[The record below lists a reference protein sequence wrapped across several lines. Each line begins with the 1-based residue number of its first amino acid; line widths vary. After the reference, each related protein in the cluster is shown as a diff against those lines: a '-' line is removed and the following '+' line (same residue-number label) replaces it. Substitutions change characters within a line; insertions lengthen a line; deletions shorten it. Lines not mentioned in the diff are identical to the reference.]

1 MPEKLRMRFSKTG
14 RAIWLSHL
22 DLMRTMQRAFL
33 RAEYPLKYSEGFNPH
48 AQISIL
54 LPLSVGVSSECEL
67 MDFQLKDD
75 VDLAQLPERL
85 TAVMPEG
92 ITVHEAYPSETKA
105 KYLKWLDVSGRLE
118 YDDRDL
124 LTMADGLAA
133 FYRKPEI
140 VITRKTKRGEGE
152 MDIVPAIRELSIAL
166 NRDSKSIVLEA
177 IISAQEPTLNPD
189 HLIAALRQQAPEL
202 APDFAAFTRQQV
214 YFENGEVFR

>member
-54 LPLSVGVSSECEL
+54 LPLSVGVGSECEL

-75 VDLAQLPERL
+75 VNLTELPQKL

-92 ITVHEAYPSETKA
+92 IVVHEAYISENKA
-105 KYLKWLDVSGRLE
+105 KYLKWLEVSARLE

-124 LTMADGLAA
+124 IAMADGLAA
-133 FYRKPEI
+133 FYRRPEI

-152 MDIVPAIRELSIAL
+152 MDIVPAIRELSFAMNKESCAITM
-166 NRDSKSIVLEA
+166 EA

-189 HLIAALRQQAPEL
+189 HLVAALRQLAPEL
-202 APDFAAFTRQQV
+202 APDFAAFMRRQV

>member
-54 LPLSVGVSSECEL
+54 LPLSVGVSSVCEL

-75 VDLAQLPERL
+75 VQLAEMPEKL
-85 TAVMPEG
+85 TSVMPEG
-92 ITVHEAYPSETKA
+92 IVVHEVYLSENKA
-105 KYLKWLDVSGRLE
+105 KYLKWLEISGRLE

-124 LTMADGLAA
+124 VSTADQLAV
-133 FYRKPEI
+133 FYQRPEI
-140 VITRKTKRGEGE
+140 IITRKTKRGEGE

-166 NRDSKSIVLEA
+166 TEERNCITLKAV
-177 IISAQEPTLNPD
+177 ISAQEPTLNPD

-202 APDFAAFTRQQV
+202 APDFAAFTRQEV

>member
-67 MDFQLKDD
+67 MDFQLKDE
-75 VDLAQLPERL
+75 VNLAELPQKL

-92 ITVHEAYPSETKA
+92 IVVHEAYASENKA
-105 KYLKWLDVSGRLE
+105 KYLKWLEVSARLE

-124 LTMADGLAA
+124 IAMADGLAA
-133 FYRKPEI
+133 FYRRPEI

-152 MDIVPAIRELSIAL
+152 MDIVPAIRELSFAL
-166 NRDSKSIVLEA
+166 NKDSRAITMEA
-177 IISAQEPTLNPD
+177 VISAQEPTLNPD
-189 HLIAALRQQAPEL
+189 HLIAALRQLAPEL
-202 APDFAAFTRQQV
+202 APDFAAFTRRQV

>member
-33 RAEYPLKYSEGFNPH
+33 RADYPLKYSEGFNPH

-54 LPLSVGVSSECEL
+54 LPLSVGVSSVCEL
-67 MDFQLKDD
+67 MDFQLKED
-75 VDLAQLPERL
+75 VDLSELPARL

-92 ITVHEAYPSETKA
+92 IVVHEAYPMENKA
-105 KYLKWLDVSGRLE
+105 KFLKWLKVTARLE
-118 YDDRDL
+118 YDDRDPEEMAAG
-124 LTMADGLAA
+124 LTE
-133 FYRKPEI
+133 FYARDSI

-152 MDIVPAIRELSIAL
+152 TDIVPAIQSLQVKAGEKQV
-166 NRDSKSIVLEA
+166 DLEA
-177 IISAQEPTLNPD
+177 VISAQEPTLNPD
-189 HLIAALRQQAPEL
+189 HLIAALRQLKPEL
-202 APDFAAFTRQQV
+202 APDFAAFTRQEV

>member
-54 LPLSVGVSSECEL
+54 LPLSVGVSSVCEL

-75 VDLAQLPERL
+75 VQLAEMPEKL
-85 TAVMPEG
+85 TSVMPEG
-92 ITVHEAYPSETKA
+92 IVVHEVYLSENKA
-105 KYLKWLDVSGRLE
+105 KYLKWLEISGRLE
-118 YDDRDL
+118 YDDHDL
-124 LTMADGLAA
+124 VSTADQLAV
-133 FYRKPEI
+133 FYQRQEI
-140 VITRKTKRGEGE
+140 IITRKTKRGEGE

-166 NRDSKSIVLEA
+166 SEERKCITLKAV
-177 IISAQEPTLNPD
+177 ISAQEPTLNPD

-202 APDFAAFTRQQV
+202 APDFAAFTRQEV

>member
-1 MPEKLRMRFSKTG
+1 MPDKLRMRFSKTG

-54 LPLSVGVSSECEL
+54 LPLSVGVSSVCEL
-67 MDFQLKDD
+67 MDFQLRDEVALSEMPDK
-75 VDLAQLPERL
+75 L

-92 ITVHEAYPSETKA
+92 IVVHEVYPSETKA
-105 KYLKWLDVSGRLE
+105 KYLKWLEVTGRLE

-124 LTMADGLAA
+124 FAKADELSS
-133 FYRKPEI
+133 FYRRPEI

-152 MDIVPAIRELSIAL
+152 MDIVPAIREISIAL
-166 NRDSKSIVLEA
+166 NKESKYITMEA
-177 IISAQEPTLNPD
+177 VISAQEPTLNPD
-189 HLIAALRQQAPEL
+189 HLIAALRQLAPEL
-202 APDFAAFTRQQV
+202 APDFAAFTRRQV

>member
-54 LPLSVGVSSECEL
+54 LPLSVGVSSVCEL

-75 VDLAQLPERL
+75 VTLAEMPEKL
-85 TAVMPEG
+85 TSVMPEG
-92 ITVHEAYPSETKA
+92 IVVHEVYLSENKA
-105 KYLKWLDVSGRLE
+105 KYLKWLEISGRLE

-124 LTMADGLAA
+124 VSTADHLAV
-133 FYRKPEI
+133 FYQRPEI
-140 VITRKTKRGEGE
+140 IITRKTKRGEGE

-166 NRDSKSIVLEA
+166 SEERKCITLKAV
-177 IISAQEPTLNPD
+177 ISAQEPTLNPD
-189 HLIAALRQQAPEL
+189 HLISALRQQAPEL
-202 APDFAAFTRQQV
+202 APDFAAFTRQEV